1 MAKRIICIGDS
12 NTYGY
17 DPAAFGGA
25 RYPDGVRWTSRL
37 GSAWDIQNLGENGRE
52 IPSSSFAVRVLLSQI
67 RSRLP
72 ADGLCLM
79 LGTNDLLCG
88 ASPAEAAERAFS
100 TGCGTATCRCCS
112 SRRRSCR
119 AEHGLRA
126 TRSSAVPDSSPRST
140 AISPRSAACH
150 SATPPAGIF
159 RSCSTASTFPNRAIA
174 ALPSSSSRFS
184 RRRSCELDPQITL
197 VQSCGISIISLAL
210 FFLPHIQEKAQ
221 LCWTFSTD

>member
-52 IPSSSFAVRVLLSQI
+52 IPSSS
-67 RSRLP
+67 
-72 ADGLCLM
+72 
-79 LGTNDLLCG
+79 
-88 ASPAEAAERAFS
+88 
-100 TGCGTATCRCCS
+100 
-112 SRRRSCR
+112 
-119 AEHGLRA
+119 
-126 TRSSAVPDSSPRST
+126 
-140 AISPRSAACH
+140 
-150 SATPPAGIF
+150 
-159 RSCSTASTFPNRAIA
+159 
-174 ALPSSSSRFS
+174 SSRFS

>member
-88 ASPAEAAERAFS
+88 ASPAEAAERMRIFIS
-100 TGCGTATCRCCS
+100 DLLVCGLPLLLVAPPLMQSGTWVESDALIRS
-112 SRRRSCR
+112 SGQLAPLYRDLAALCGRLRLGYSGRVRRRPLFRTGPSPLCR
-119 AEHGLRA
+119 AARA
-126 TRSSAVPDSSPRST
+126 GFRADVPVNLTRKSLLSNHAE
-140 AISPRSAACH
+140 
-150 SATPPAGIF
+150 
-159 RSCSTASTFPNRAIA
+159 FP
-174 ALPSSSSRFS
+174 
-184 RRRSCELDPQITL
+184 
-197 VQSCGISIISLAL
+197 
-210 FFLPHIQEKAQ
+210 
-221 LCWTFSTD
+221 

>member
-52 IPSSSFAVRVLLSQI
+52 IPSSSCAVRVLLSQI

-88 ASPAEAAERAFS
+88 ASPAEAAERMRIFIS
-100 TGCGTATCRCCS
+100 DLPVCGLPLLLIAPP
-112 SRRRSCR
+112 
-119 AEHGLRA
+119 LI
-126 TRSSAVPDSSPRST
+126 RSSGQLAPLYRDL
-140 AISPRSAACH
+140 
-150 SATPPAGIF
+150 
-159 RSCSTASTFPNRAIA
+159 A
-174 ALPSSSSRFS
+174 ALCGVSFCDASVWDIPVVFDGVHFSEQGHRRFA
-184 RRRSCELDPQITL
+184 EQLEPVFAQT
-197 VQSCGISIISLAL
+197 
-210 FFLPHIQEKAQ
+210 FL
-221 LCWTFSTD
+221 

>member
-52 IPSSSFAVRVLLSQI
+52 IPSSSFAVRVLLSQV

-88 ASPAEAAERAFS
+88 ASPAEAAERMRIFIS
-100 TGCGTATCRCCS
+100 DLLVCGLPLLYRD
-112 SRRRSCR
+112 
-119 AEHGLRA
+119 L
-126 TRSSAVPDSSPRST
+126 
-140 AISPRSAACH
+140 
-150 SATPPAGIF
+150 
-159 RSCSTASTFPNRAIA
+159 A
-174 ALPSSSSRFS
+174 ALCGVSFCDASGWDIPVVFDGVHFSEQSHRRFA
-184 RRRSCELDPQITL
+184 EQLEPVFAQT
-197 VQSCGISIISLAL
+197 
-210 FFLPHIQEKAQ
+210 FL
-221 LCWTFSTD
+221 

>member
-1 MAKRIICIGDS
+1 MSKRIICIGDS

-52 IPSSSFAVRVLLSQI
+52 IPSSSFAVRVLLSQV

-88 ASPAEAAERAFS
+88 VSFCDASGWDIPVVFDGVHFSEQGHRRFAEQLEPVFAQ
-100 TGCGTATCRCCS
+100 
-112 SRRRSCR
+112 
-119 AEHGLRA
+119 
-126 TRSSAVPDSSPRST
+126 
-140 AISPRSAACH
+140 
-150 SATPPAGIF
+150 
-159 RSCSTASTFPNRAIA
+159 TF
-174 ALPSSSSRFS
+174 L
-184 RRRSCELDPQITL
+184 
-197 VQSCGISIISLAL
+197 
-210 FFLPHIQEKAQ
+210 
-221 LCWTFSTD
+221 

>member
-37 GSAWDIQNLGENGRE
+37 
-52 IPSSSFAVRVLLSQI
+52 QI

-88 ASPAEAAERAFS
+88 ASPAEAAERMRIFIS
-100 TGCGTATCRCCS
+100 DLLVCGLPLLLVAPPLMQSGTWVESDA
-112 SRRRSCR
+112 
-119 AEHGLRA
+119 LI
-126 TRSSAVPDSSPRST
+126 RSSGQLAPLYRDL
-140 AISPRSAACH
+140 
-150 SATPPAGIF
+150 
-159 RSCSTASTFPNRAIA
+159 A
-174 ALPSSSSRFS
+174 ALCGVSFCDASGWDIPVVFDGVHFSEQGHRRFA
-184 RRRSCELDPQITL
+184 EQLEPVFAQT
-197 VQSCGISIISLAL
+197 
-210 FFLPHIQEKAQ
+210 FL
-221 LCWTFSTD
+221 

>member
-37 GSAWDIQNLGENGRE
+37 AWDIQNLGENGRE

-88 ASPAEAAERAFS
+88 ASPAEAAERMRIFIS
-100 TGCGTATCRCCS
+100 DLLVCGLPLLLVAPPLMQSGTWVESDA
-112 SRRRSCR
+112 
-119 AEHGLRA
+119 LI
-126 TRSSAVPDSSPRST
+126 RSSGQLAPLYRDL
-140 AISPRSAACH
+140 
-150 SATPPAGIF
+150 
-159 RSCSTASTFPNRAIA
+159 A
-174 ALPSSSSRFS
+174 ALCGVSFCDASGWDIPVVFDGVHFSEQGHRRFA
-184 RRRSCELDPQITL
+184 EQLEPVFAQT
-197 VQSCGISIISLAL
+197 
-210 FFLPHIQEKAQ
+210 FL
-221 LCWTFSTD
+221 